1 MGQIARGTMVE
12 SERRKPGVDL
22 ESCVAVHF
30 GDGQL
35 WHVPKPRLRIA
46 PGWDGTKC
54 DLVYSA
60 TYGQPADALI
70 VTAAQAEDDGVRLAA
85 VATLAALLLRQ
96 TYDLAD
102 GELDQILA
110 LEEPHWMR
118 EIIMVGTGHFGIQR
132 IRPRERQHVR

>member
-1 MGQIARGTMVE
+1 ME

-70 VTAAQAEDDGVRLAA
+70 VTAARAEDDGVRLAA
-85 VATLAALLLRQ
+85 VATLAATLLRRN
-96 TYDLAD
+96 YDLAD
-102 GELDQILA
+102 DEVDQLLSLGEPD
-110 LEEPHWMR
+110 WMR
-118 EIIMVGTGHFGIQR
+118 LVIRIATGAFGIQR
-132 IRPRERQHVR
+132 AQHRECQHVR